1 MIFPDPSHR
10 VDLALIY
17 NHVLSEIRTPITSQ
31 EEEQDASGPHAH
43 QRNHIQP
50 QLSTCRIS
58 GCGTNPAASLASGK
72 YCDVKVTEDFC

>member
-31 EEEQDASGPHAH
+31 EEEQDASGAH
-43 QRNHIQP
+43 P
-50 QLSTCRIS
+50 
-58 GCGTNPAASLASGK
+58 
-72 YCDVKVTEDFC
+72 

>member
-31 EEEQDASGPHAH
+31 ESRMLLVHMLISATTFNHSSPHAGF
-43 QRNHIQP
+43 RVVGPTLQP
-50 QLSTCRIS
+50 LWR
-58 GCGTNPAASLASGK
+58 LASIA
-72 YCDVKVTEDFC
+72 T